1 LRLHRIVYATDFM
14 PAAVAALPHAARL
27 AKASGA
33 VLYLAH
39 VIEGHAWETS
49 PELLFQNRIGAT
61 RLLDQTRG
69 SPELQGVDV
78 STVLRHGGVAA
89 QVLDIAQECSAD
101 LIVTGTRAP
110 HGVDRLFGSSVSGQL
125 ARSTPCPLLTV
136 GPRARPAGEAKRL
149 RNIVLATGLN
159 PGAAAGISYARAF
172 AQAQGAK
179 LWVAHPLRQQALS
192 DVVAAQRW
200 LRKLVP
206 EASGDE
212 LVFEVGTVEQVTL
225 MLAHRESADLVML
238 APGLGSLLPEIVRHV
253 ECPVMAVR
261 YATPMIRPK
270 SFGAEPA
277 LSK

>member
-1 LRLHRIVYATDFM
+1 MVCATDFL
-14 PAAVAALPHAARL
+14 PAAMAALPHAAWL
-27 AKASGA
+27 AKSSGA

-39 VIEGHAWETS
+39 VMEGHAWETS
-49 PELLFQNRIGAT
+49 PELLLQNRIDAT
-61 RLLDQTRG
+61 RLLDEMRS
-69 SPELQGVDV
+69 SPVLQGVDV
-78 STVLRHGGVAA
+78 RTVLRHGGVAA
-89 QVLDIAQECSAD
+89 QVLSIAQECSAD

-110 HGVDRLFGSSVSGQL
+110 HGIDRLLGTSVATRL
-125 ARSTPCPLLTV
+125 AHSTTCPLLTV
-136 GPRARPAGEAKRL
+136 GPRARPPAERTG
-149 RNIVLATGLN
+149 NIVLATGLN

-179 LWVAHPLRQQALS
+179 LWVAHPLGQQALS

-206 EASGDE
+206 EQSGDA

-225 MLAHRESADLVML
+225 MLATRESADLVML

-270 SFGAEPA
+270 SFGAE
-277 LSK
+277 LTQSQK